1 MEVTSTVTFDKG
13 VVLIDCIIDELETK
27 VADSF
32 GDKRKDELF
41 LALAVVGNGK
51 LEIKDTDKEMLGD
64 AVLVINVEFSD
75 GVVTKDDVLL
85 TNCV

>member
-1 MEVTSTVTFDKG
+1 MSTVTFDKG
-13 VVLIDCIIDELETK
+13 VVLIDGIIDELETK

-32 GDKRKDELF
+32 GDITKDELF
-41 LALAVVGNGK
+41 CALVVVGNGK

-64 AVLVINVEFSD
+64 AVLVNVNVEFSD

>member
-1 MEVTSTVTFDKG
+1 MSTVTFDKG
-13 VVLIDCIIDELETK
+13 VVLIDGIIDELETK

-32 GDKRKDELF
+32 GEITKDELF
-41 LALAVVGNGK
+41 CALAVVGNGK

-64 AVLVINVEFSD
+64 AVLVVNVEFSD

>member
-1 MEVTSTVTFDKG
+1 MSTVTFDKG
-13 VVLIDCIIDELETK
+13 VVLIDGIIDELETK

-32 GDKRKDELF
+32 GDITKDELF
-41 LALAVVGNGK
+41 CALVVVGNGK

-64 AVLVINVEFSD
+64 AVLVVNVEFSD